1 MKKFMFFAAIM
12 MMVSVVFISCNN
24 SKSETSKMSE
34 TPVTGTDFF
43 ICKTVDGSY
52 GVKKGT
58 EMVISPEY
66 QSMTYSHGMFIADH
80 HIELYGVVADNKVL
94 LSPNGNVKLTGQKI
108 EFADGNFVSED
119 KDKKGVYII
128 SSGYT
133 YAQLDDYALS
143 EEDKLIVTEM
153 DGKLGAWSLKRDTL
167 IEATGDYK
175 KMIILKGKKQLL
187 TLTDNK
193 WFVINFTK
201 GEAVA
206 TPVSAAELKGF
217 KKKAGWSDTKNVF
230 NL

>member
-1 MKKFMFFAAIM
+1 MKKFMFFAAIVIM
-12 MMVSVVFISCNN
+12 ASVVFISCNS

-34 TPVTGTDFF
+34 TPVTGTEFV
-43 ICKTVDGSY
+43 ICKTDDGNY

-80 HIELYGVVADNKVL
+80 HIELSGVVADNKVL
-94 LSPNGNVKLTGQKI
+94 LSPNGNVKLTGRQI
-108 EFADGNFVSED
+108 EFANGNFVSED
-119 KDKKGVYII
+119 NGKKGIYIV

-143 EEDKLIVTEM
+143 EEDKIIVTEM
-153 DGKLGAWSLKRDTL
+153 GKKLGAWSLKRDTL
-167 IEATGDYK
+167 IEATADYK

-187 TLTDNK
+187 TFTDNQ
-193 WFVINFTK
+193 WFVISLAK

-206 TPVSAAELKGF
+206 TPVSAAELKAF
-217 KKKAGWSDTKNVF
+217 KKKAGWSETKNVF